1 MTLEFLD
8 HTADIAVR
16 IVAADAPTFFQEAL
30 RGLHLI
36 LLDERS
42 FEGIRE
48 AEELPLDLRAPDN
61 ETLLVDFFNELI
73 YLFDTRRWISRRL
86 AVETVTLDG
95 SPRLRGTLRG
105 EHFDPSRH
113 SLQTEIKA
121 ATFHDL
127 EVRREGGEISADVVF
142 DL

>member
-8 HTADIAVR
+8 HTADMAVR

-36 LLDERS
+36 LLDEPS

-61 ETLLVDFFNELI
+61 ETLLVDFLNELI

-95 SPRLRGTLRG
+95 SSRLRG
-105 EHFDPSRH
+105 
-113 SLQTEIKA
+113 
-121 ATFHDL
+121 
-127 EVRREGGEISADVVF
+127 VRSGLVWS
-142 DL
+142 